1 MKSATKELLEELKP
15 YAIPYAM
22 RRFGNPRRDGG
33 YGLIRKFVEE
43 CDCVYS
49 YGLGEV
55 AEQNIFDHQLAKLG
69 KKVYLFD
76 DKAEKPFIEHENI
89 IYEKAFI
96 DSSNAYEIIL
106 KNKHEKYK
114 NILLQIDIEGS
125 EYELFNNVDKRY
137 FDHISHI
144 CIEFHDLTDPSED
157 KLETIKYLN
166 KHYYIYHIHANN
178 HDTKFDSEFGILPN
192 ILEICYIKKDLLD
205 FKPYLCKMPRPINGI
220 DKACKEESQDFLL
233 TWWCD

>member
-15 YAIPYAM
+15 YAIPFAM

-33 YGLIRKFVEE
+33 YGLIKKFVEE

-55 AEQNIFDHQLAKLG
+55 AEQNIFDDQLAKLG

-114 NILLQIDIEGS
+114 NILPPLILLTKEKQK
-125 EYELFNNVDKRY
+125 ELVDKLSNLK
-137 FDHISHI
+137 FIS
-144 CIEFHDLTDPSED
+144 EKNL
-157 KLETIKYLN
+157 
-166 KHYYIYHIHANN
+166 A
-178 HDTKFDSEFGILPN
+178 
-192 ILEICYIKKDLLD
+192 
-205 FKPYLCKMPRPINGI
+205 
-220 DKACKEESQDFLL
+220 A
-233 TWWCD
+233 